1 METLPALLTLSAV
14 MCYTGQNFFNKCY
27 TNAYQGPGETIG
39 SLFSLVYGL
48 VVGVITLG
56 LGGFRFAPDGATWL
70 LGSCNGV
77 ALVLFNRA
85 MIGAGRRGPFT
96 FQSMIAAFSGIIV
109 PMAGLYLL
117 YGDAIAPIRLVGIA
131 LMLAAMVG
139 YNAQGLSFSGV
150 KKGYGAYLVLLFIAN
165 GAYGLLNAVQQRV
178 ESNAL
183 HTEMILV
190 TFWVSAVLSGG
201 LLLCEKKSP
210 LRQVFRAGKRA
221 WAFALLSSVCAAF
234 AVNLLMRALRYV
246 PAALL
251 YAINNGGILI
261 LLALLN
267 RAVLGERI
275 GKLQWVAIAA
285 AVAALVLM
293 NL

>member
-48 VVGVITLG
+48 VVGLITL
-56 LGGFRFAPDGATWL
+56 LLSGFRFAPDGLTWL

-85 MIGAGRRGPFT
+85 MIEAGRRGPFT

-109 PMAGLYLL
+109 PMAGLFLL
-117 YGDAIAPIRLVGIA
+117 FGDAIAPIRLIGIG
-131 LMLAAMVG
+131 LMLAAMVL
-139 YNAQGLSFSGV
+139 YNLHGLSFSGV
-150 KKGYGAYLVLLFIAN
+150 KKGYGAYLTLLFFAN
-165 GAYGLLNAVQQRV
+165 GAYGLFNALQQRL
-178 ESNAL
+178 ENNAL
-183 HTEMILV
+183 HNEMILV
-190 TFWVSAVLSGG
+190 TFWVSAVLSGI
-201 LLLCEKKSP
+201 LLLREKKSP
-210 LRQVFRAGKRA
+210 MRQVLAPGRRA
-221 WAFALLSSVCAAF
+221 WRFALLSSLCAAF
-234 AVNLLMRALRYV
+234 AVNLLMLALRHV

-275 GKLQWVAIAA
+275 EKLQWAAIAA